1 MQTTPPSLLARG
13 RDLAQRGLG
22 RIRPKHVQW
31 LAVVTTVAMF
41 LVYVTGTVVTGT
53 QSGQGCGN
61 SWPLCGGRFVPE
73 FAFHTAVEFTHRVV
87 TGLITFL
94 VIGLAA
100 GSLHF
105 WRSRAEIRVLAPL
118 MMVALLAE
126 AFLGALIVAHPKS
139 PVMIGIHFGSSLVL
153 FASIL
158 LTTAIVNQIDG
169 WDRLRDLPVARGLR
183 WLALSLTAFTYVVGY
198 LGAYLR
204 VTGNELVCNQWP
216 LCRSGLLAPSAP
228 QGVIYVLL
236 HRYSALILTG
246 GVVTL
251 FLWTRKLRAARPD
264 LYRGAQWALG
274 LVLAQALV
282 GAAIVFT
289 KLALVSTLAHAALVT
304 LLFATL
310 SYVSLHTF
318 PRAATRQTATIKRGA
333 LGGASVMPTTG
344 TTRR

>member
-1 MQTTPPSLLARG
+1 MQTTSSSVLTRGRELAR
-13 RDLAQRGLG
+13 RGIA
-22 RIRPKHVQW
+22 RIQPKHVQW

-41 LVYVTGTVVTGT
+41 VVYVSGAVVTGT

-73 FAFHTAVEFTHRVV
+73 FAFHTAVEFIHRVV

-100 GSLHF
+100 GSLLF
-105 WRSRAEIRVLAPL
+105 WRARAEIKALAPL
-118 MMVALLAE
+118 MVVALFAE
-126 AFLGALIVAHPKS
+126 AILGALIVQYPNS
-139 PVMIGIHFGSSLVL
+139 PLLIGVHFGSSLAL

-158 LTTAIVNQIDG
+158 LTAAIVNQMDG
-169 WDRLRDLPVARGLR
+169 WDTLRDRPAARGLR
-183 WLALSLTAFTYVVGY
+183 RLAVSLTGFTYVVGY

-204 VTGNELVCNQWP
+204 LSGNELLCNQWP
-216 LCRSGLLAPSAP
+216 VCRGGLLAPTEP
-228 QGVIYVLL
+228 QGVVYVLL
-236 HRYSALILTG
+236 HRYSALILTA
-246 GVVTL
+246 GVVAL
-251 FLWTRKLRAARPD
+251 FWWTRQLRGARPD

-274 LVLAQALV
+274 LVLAQAVV

-289 KLALVSTLAHAALVT
+289 RLSLLSTLAHAALVT

-310 SYVSLHTF
+310 CYVSLHTF
-318 PRAATRQTATIKRGA
+318 PRPAARGSAPARGRA
-333 LGGASVMPTTG
+333 LGSAPATPAAS